1 MEPRYNEP
9 RCNEDSVIYSS
20 SQASDKQH
28 HALVSGYYYTYVCYV
43 TIYIRPWHLITVIL
57 LWQTIRNVVEWWWG
71 IIESQ
76 GFVFFCY
83 QCAVMKIFLQNVVH
97 EYLLSL
103 IKKKKSF
110 LAMQEYFSGL
120 LSTHEIFHSIFL
132 CLNNFF
138 VLKKLLTSCPV
149 RYKIHSLSLWAS
161 YCCLSNDPGWGGNKN
176 DSVSISCSG
185 TMTFNTHFFA
195 TERHC
200 SRAWYGDW
208 IILRF
213 SVNHNIYICGIFL
226 PCHFQRQ
233 EPMKGIL

>member
-1 MEPRYNEP
+1 MATTIHTFVTLLYTFVRDILSLLFCYGRPLET
-9 RCNEDSVIYSS
+9 
-20 SQASDKQH
+20 
-28 HALVSGYYYTYVCYV
+28 LWSGGGE
-43 TIYIRPWHLITVIL
+43 L
-57 LWQTIRNVVEWWWG
+57 L
-71 IIESQ
+71 SHKD
-76 GFVFFCY
+76 FFFCY

-132 CLNNFF
+132 CMNNFF

>member
-1 MEPRYNEP
+1 MATTIHTFVTLLYTFVRDILSLLFCYGRPLET
-9 RCNEDSVIYSS
+9 
-20 SQASDKQH
+20 
-28 HALVSGYYYTYVCYV
+28 LWSGGGE
-43 TIYIRPWHLITVIL
+43 L
-57 LWQTIRNVVEWWWG
+57 L
-71 IIESQ
+71 SHKD
-76 GFVFFCY
+76 FFFCY
-83 QCAVMKIFLQNVVH
+83 QCAVMKIFLQNVLH

-132 CLNNFF
+132 CMNNFF